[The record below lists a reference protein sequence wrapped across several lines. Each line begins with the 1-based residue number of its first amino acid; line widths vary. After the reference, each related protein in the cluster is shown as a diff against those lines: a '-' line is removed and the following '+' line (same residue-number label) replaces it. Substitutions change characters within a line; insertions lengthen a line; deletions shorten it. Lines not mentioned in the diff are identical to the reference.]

1 VKSPNRS
8 HRRDDSART
17 GRAPSSRAVRWLA
30 APPALL
36 MWLGACST
44 PPKPTALVSYE
55 DLKRDPSMEDTRRRF
70 PDLVGASDQYG
81 DRATKEWQS
90 NNLEDSTKAAL
101 LAEIKLKTALAR
113 DAQEQAKARLQALT
127 TEQAK
132 ADEAL
137 TSVDKD
143 LTAVTE
149 QVRLLDSNKKLSE
162 QLATDQKRANDEREK
177 LSAQLATEERRAAAQ
192 LALRTADTVDANK
205 YDPTDYA
212 AATSMLAKADA
223 EIKQGN
229 WAAAQASL
237 EVAKRNADHATE
249 VSKPSYE
256 QAEQAQQNRARDE
269 ALKRDAT
276 SLPGVTVRPEQ
287 KGELQRLIIAVQDL
301 FTRNQTA
308 LAPGKDAALDPIAQL
323 INKYPSYPVQVVGHT
338 DNRGKVGELIA
349 LSQARAQAVFSSL
362 VAKGVDAKRLMV
374 SGQGPNEP
382 VADNRSAAGRAKNSR
397 VEIIFLYH

>member
-1 VKSPNRS
+1 MKTPSRS
-8 HRRDDSART
+8 
-17 GRAPSSRAVRWLA
+17 VRWLA

-36 MWLGACST
+36 MWLGACAT

-55 DLKRDPSMEDTRRRF
+55 DLKRDPNMEDTRRRF

-127 TEQAK
+127 TEQTK
-132 ADEAL
+132 ADETLAM
-137 TSVDKD
+137 VDKD
-143 LTAVTE
+143 LTALTE

-162 QLATDQKRANDEREK
+162 QLANDQQRATAEREK
-177 LSAQLATEERRAAAQ
+177 LSAQLATEEKRAAAQ
-192 LALRTADTVDANK
+192 LSLRTADTVDANK
-205 YDPTDYA
+205 YDPADYG

-229 WAAAQASL
+229 WSAAQASL
-237 EVAKRNADHATE
+237 DVAKSRADKATE
-249 VSKPSYE
+249 VSKPNYE
-256 QAEQAQQNRARDE
+256 QAAQAQQNRARDE

-287 KGELQRLIIAVQDL
+287 KGELQRLSIAVQDL

-308 LAPGKDAALDPIAQL
+308 LAPGKDGALDPVAQL
-323 INKYPSYPVQVVGHT
+323 VNKYPSYPVQIVGHT

-349 LSQARAQAVFSSL
+349 LSQARAQAVFSAL

-382 VADNRSAAGRAKNSR
+382 GADNRTPAGRAKNSR

>member
-1 VKSPNRS
+1 MKTPSRS
-8 HRRDDSART
+8 
-17 GRAPSSRAVRWLA
+17 VRWLA

-36 MWLGACST
+36 MWLGACAT

-55 DLKRDPSMEDTRRRF
+55 DLKRDPNMEDTRRRF

-127 TEQAK
+127 TEQTK
-132 ADEAL
+132 ADETLAM
-137 TSVDKD
+137 VDKD
-143 LTAVTE
+143 LTALTE

-162 QLATDQKRANDEREK
+162 QLANDQQRATAEREK
-177 LSAQLATEERRAAAQ
+177 LSAQLATEEKRAAAQ
-192 LALRTADTVDANK
+192 LSLRTADTVDANK
-205 YDPTDYA
+205 YDPADYG

-229 WAAAQASL
+229 WSAAQASL
-237 EVAKRNADHATE
+237 DVAKSRADKATE
-249 VSKPSYE
+249 VSKPNYE
-256 QAEQAQQNRARDE
+256 QAAQAQQNRARDE

-308 LAPGKDAALDPIAQL
+308 LAPGKDGALDPIAQL
-323 INKYPSYPVQVVGHT
+323 VNKYPSYPVQIVGHT

-349 LSQARAQAVFSSL
+349 LSQARAQAVFSAL

-382 VADNRSAAGRAKNSR
+382 VADNRTPAGRAKNSR

>member
-1 VKSPNRS
+1 
-8 HRRDDSART
+8 
-17 GRAPSSRAVRWLA
+17 
-30 APPALL
+30 
-36 MWLGACST
+36 M
-44 PPKPTALVSYE
+44 
-55 DLKRDPSMEDTRRRF
+55 
-70 PDLVGASDQYG
+70 
-81 DRATKEWQS
+81 
-90 NNLEDSTKAAL
+90 
-101 LAEIKLKTALAR
+101 
-113 DAQEQAKARLQALT
+113 
-127 TEQAK
+127 
-132 ADEAL
+132 
-137 TSVDKD
+137 VDKD
-143 LTAVTE
+143 LAAITE

-162 QLATDQKRANDEREK
+162 QLATDQQRATAEREK
-177 LSAQLATEERRAAAQ
+177 LSAQLATEEKRAAAQ

-205 YDPTDYA
+205 YDPADYG

-223 EIKQGN
+223 ELKQGN
-229 WAAAQASL
+229 WSAAQASL
-237 EVAKRNADHATE
+237 DVAKSRADHATE

-256 QAEQAQQNRARDE
+256 QASQAQQNRARDE

-308 LAPGKDAALDPIAQL
+308 LAPGKDGALDPIAQL
-323 INKYPSYPVQVVGHT
+323 VNKYPSYPVQIVGHT